1 MKLKDFLECLTRY
14 FIINVACD
22 WTSEEGWS
30 QWEDQTIVPDVYKEK
45 EVEMID
51 FIEDTGEGQEIVVW
65 LKM

>member
-14 FIINVACD
+14 FIINVADD
-22 WTSEEGWS
+22 WMNEEERWS

-51 FIEDTGEGQEIVVW
+51 FIEDTGEG
-65 LKM
+65 